1 MSVAYNWDFSVAY
14 NQDVYLIK
22 KSRFWVCMKTR
33 RVSKRDALVLAT
45 LRYLINFDC
54 IFRFFELCYI
64 YAEKQSTEPTKSLI
78 FFSPQGSKD
87 NRVKEIVGRNP
98 SVKLMYLNGL
108 SKNKKSAPLHL
119 NSDFGHAFFVLSRK
133 LLP

>member
-45 LRYLINFDC
+45 LRYVWCMIFQLSELMFWQTKLEIFLIID
-54 IFRFFELCYI
+54 
-64 YAEKQSTEPTKSLI
+64 
-78 FFSPQGSKD
+78 
-87 NRVKEIVGRNP
+87 
-98 SVKLMYLNGL
+98 
-108 SKNKKSAPLHL
+108 H
-119 NSDFGHAFFVLSRK
+119 RK
-133 LLP
+133 I